1 MNSGRILVNGSSFY
15 CGNSTSNLCQLALK
29 TDVPA
34 QYVHP
39 NTKQCNYSYTHPST
53 IQCNAATEIN
63 SLKSSVSS
71 GKTQVANAITGK
83 GVSASGNDTFAT
95 LVSKIN
101 QIKMNNGVRFTV
113 QSGSKGEYFLPTFG
127 FRPQFWI
134 SVGKR
139 QFDEADWTTGVMIDF
154 NFGFAE
160 AWYIA
165 SLDGNSPSTRAPQY
179 WPDIDNGWGHGFK
192 FNPASYASQPNVAG
206 NALSLLNP
214 NNYVSGTI
222 EVDCCPTTG
231 YHEYSVYEIFAVPE

>member
-1 MNSGRILVNGSSFY
+1 MITPNHVYAGSNKIDLTKDTNTVY
-15 CGNSTSNLCQLALK
+15 T
-29 TDVPA
+29 
-34 QYVHP
+34 HP
-39 NTKQCNYSYTHPST
+39 TTKQCNYTYSHPSS
-53 IQCNAATEIN
+53 IQCNASTEISN
-63 SLKSSVSS
+63 LKSSVSN
-71 GKTQVANAITGK
+71 GKIQVANAITGK

-95 LVSKIN
+95 LANKIG
-101 QIKMNNGVRFTV
+101 QIKLNSGVRFTV

-139 QFDEADWTTGVMIDF
+139 QFDEAGWTTGVMIDF

-160 AWYIA
+160 AWYVA
-165 SLDGNSPSTRAPQY
+165 SLDDNSPSTRAPQD
-179 WPDIDNGWGHGFK
+179 WPEIRNGFGHGFK

-206 NALSLLNP
+206 NGLSLLNP
-214 NNYVSGTI
+214 NNYVSGVI